1 MIDKQLFAFIKE
13 KHYLIYQSLFLLLAN
28 LFCNLCITALSIYAL
43 YCFIHSLP
51 SYALYAILGVCFFAF
66 LKFKALKTQGEVS
79 ASLADYVTQKLR
91 TQTYSHFLALKAKT
105 PFSTQEMAQLSTEGI
120 EQLRLYYSL
129 YLSSFFYAILAPLLL
144 FALFAFLDIKVA
156 LTYLLC
162 IPLIPLS
169 IIAISKWAKRI
180 FHIYWNQYLSLGDYF
195 LDSARGMKELKIFN
209 YDAIKQEEMKEEAQK
224 FRVVTMKVLVMQL
237 ASVTIMDL
245 VAYLGAGAGIVLSL
259 LAMREGMSV
268 YVVLFMI
275 LVGAEFFL
283 PMRALGSAFHIAM
296 NGVSAGKKILTLL
309 SLPLPP
315 TSSIP
320 LPSPLKSITCKNL
333 SFSYESKEV
342 LQDLSL
348 TFGKGLYSI
357 VGVSG
362 SGKSTLS
369 KLLVNFLSPT
379 SGEILYNS
387 TPLYSLNQ
395 ESFYKKVAYLS
406 NQSFLFSKSIKEL
419 FTFYNP
425 SLSKEQMFELLEKV
439 RLKDFIT
446 SNGGLDFTINP
457 SSSNLSGG
465 EKQRLLL
472 ALYLSKD
479 YEVFIFDEIT
489 SNIDKESEEIILSL
503 IQELSKDKII
513 ILISHRLKNTLL
525 SNHIYV
531 ISEKKLVQSGSP
543 EELLNTQGEFQTL
556 YLQQTQLEEAL

>member
-13 KHYLIYQSLFLLLAN
+13 KHSLIYQSLFLLLGN
-28 LFCNLCITALSIYAL
+28 LFCNLCITALSISTL
-43 YCFIHSLP
+43 YCLIHSLF
-51 SYALYAILGVCFFAF
+51 LYAFLSILGVCIFAF
-66 LKFKALKTQGEVS
+66 GKFKALSLQGEVS

-91 TQTYSHFLALKAKT
+91 FLTYSHFLALKAKT
-105 PFSTQEMAQLSTEGI
+105 PFSIQEMAQLSTEGI

-144 FALFAFLDIKVA
+144 FVLFAFLDIKVA

-169 IIAISKWAKRI
+169 IIAISKWAKKI

-195 LDSARGMKELKIFN
+195 LDSTRGMKELKIFN
-209 YDAIKQEEMKEEAQK
+209 YDAIKQEEMRNEAQK
-224 FRVVTMKVLVMQL
+224 FRVITMKVLVMQL

-245 VAYLGAGAGIVLSL
+245 VAYLGAGAGIVFSL

-268 YVVLFMI
+268 YIVLFMI

-309 SLPLPP
+309 SLPLPQN
-315 TSSIP
+315 SSTP
-320 LPSPLKSITCKNL
+320 LPSPIQSITCQNL
-333 SFSYESKEV
+333 SFSYEQKEV
-342 LQDLSL
+342 LQDINL
-348 TFGKGLYSI
+348 TFKQGFYSI
-357 VGVSG
+357 VGISG

-369 KLLVNFLSPT
+369 KLLINFLTPSN
-379 SGEILYNS
+379 GEILYNS
-387 TPLYSLNQ
+387 TSLSHISQ
-395 ESFYKKVAYLS
+395 ESFYEKVAYLS

-419 FTFYNP
+419 FAFYHPNITEE
-425 SLSKEQMFELLEKV
+425 KIFELLSLV
-439 RLKDFIT
+439 QLKDFIT

-479 YEVFIFDEIT
+479 YEVLIFDEIT

-503 IQELSKDKII
+503 IQELSKSKII

-525 SNHIYV
+525 SDHIYV
-531 ISEKKLVQSGSP
+531 LSERKLVQSGSP
-543 EELLNTQGEFQTL
+543 KELLNAQGEFQTL
-556 YLQQTQLEEAL
+556 YSQQSQLEESL